1 MSTAGLE
8 ILLAIREGLESVIDT
23 DWVRPGLAPTEI
35 GADVRLL
42 VVGAEAGGAGGA
54 WLRRLDFRST
64 ATVAATFEIRTA
76 RWRWPARSARS
87 TAALLRRREFRSIAA
102 PTVFSAGRRK
112 AHPTAQQLE
121 RARQWGEE
129 LGQELRPMIGP
140 VRRHRITTAS

>member
-1 MSTAGLE
+1 MSLAGLE
-8 ILLAIREGLESVIDT
+8 IVLAIREGLESVIDT
-23 DWVRPGLAPTEI
+23 DWVRPGQAPAEI

-42 VVGAEAGGAGGA
+42 VVGAEAGTGGGA

-87 TAALLRRREFRSIAA
+87 TAAMLRRREFRSIAA
-102 PTVFSAGRRK
+102 PTVFTAGRRK
-112 AHPTAQQLE
+112 SHATAQQLE

-129 LGQELRPMIGP
+129 LGQELRPFIGP
-140 VRRHRITTAS
+140 VRRRVTTAS